1 MCGLQTHSASGSTPV
16 QGNALEI
23 QSAEKLPFV
32 DADMAVGDGIA
43 DESPAADLTSISLCT
58 VRGTPLLDY
67 FGRGTEWATF

>member
-32 DADMAVGDGIA
+32 DADMAVGDGVA
-43 DESPAADLTSISLCT
+43 YETSATALARVSLGA
-58 VRGTPLLDY
+58 VRGMSFLDDL
-67 FGRGTEWATF
+67 GRGTEWAAF